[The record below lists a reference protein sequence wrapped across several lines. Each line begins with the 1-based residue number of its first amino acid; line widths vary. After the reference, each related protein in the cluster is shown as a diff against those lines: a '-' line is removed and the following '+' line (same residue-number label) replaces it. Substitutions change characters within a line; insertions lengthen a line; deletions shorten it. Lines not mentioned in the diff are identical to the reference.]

1 MSTAAD
7 QTSTNE
13 VDVILDAV
21 LKNEATRTIQK
32 TGRRWSPVME
42 KVILALICTVCFFIR
57 LFAVIRYESVIH
69 EFDPYF
75 NYRTTEY
82 LSREGFYEFWNWF
95 DNGSWYPL
103 GRVIGQTLY
112 PGLMTTSAV
121 FHGILNFFG
130 ICVNV
135 RNVCVFMA
143 PVFLGVHRHRSLPP
157 HQGSHCALF
166 LGICPSYL
174 SRSVAGSY
182 DNEAVAIFALTNTF
196 YVFVK
201 AVNTGSMLW
210 SMLAAVAYFYMVAS
224 WGGYVFITNTVSIY
238 VFALLVLGK
247 FNKRHYVAY
256 TVFYIIGTM
265 FCLNIPFV
273 NFQAI
278 TSSEHMASHG
288 MFLVSSVYMLVGY
301 LRKVLPE
308 GAFAVMGKLMVAAT
322 ALGFLGLFVYLTLTG
337 KTAWSGR
344 SMTLLDP
351 TYASKYIPIIASVS
365 EHQPTSWSNYVMD
378 LHCLPFL
385 APIGMYYCMRRL
397 SDGSLFLGVYGI
409 LAVYFSGVMIRLLLV
424 SSPGR
429 LVSCRRWSL
438 RRSLFGIC
446 VPSMTVLRALG
457 LRRGPSCPICPVSWL
472 WLFLG
477 VLGYQCTNYIKHC
490 VFTSSMA
497 YSSPSI
503 VMSYQLRD
511 GSRLIQDDFREAYY
525 WLRMN
530 TPQDSKI
537 LSWWDYGYQITVMG
551 NRTVLV
557 DNNTWNNT
565 HIATVGLV
573 LASTEENA
581 LPILRRLDVDYVLV
595 LYGGVSQYSGDDIN
609 KFLWPIRIGAGV
621 YPNLVQESDFI
632 GPNGYRVDQAAT
644 PRMKSSVM
652 YKLCYHR
659 AAEVSRGYDAAR
671 GQQIGVPN
679 VKPKYFDEVF
689 TSENWIVR
697 IYKVKDPANRGA
709 KAKAKGNVKRGYQ
722 SRFADDV
729 DALFMASPKSAQ
741 KGFEEVPVEEP
752 LHHIRI
758 TLTSRNVKALEKVCS
773 ELMAGAHENEL
784 TVAGPVRMPTKV
796 LKITTRKSPNGEG
809 TNTWDRFE
817 MRIHKRFIDLQATP
831 KVVKDITSIFIEP
844 GVDVELAATTFVM
857 TGEIVAGAQARIRNL
872 NHQRNA
878 WLNGRIGLVDEVQ
891 DDGYVVFTLKELH
904 PHRGGIRDVVVEVV
918 GQCTVEK
925 WHMDNERWIVR
936 LQGSTD
942 KRVLVRERN
951 LQLVEGHKDHEKS
964 AVDSKPPK
972 PQFWKERTFSGT
984 PVYGK
989 VLRWYGPRLGFFIR
1003 YEDGPGPYPAGSPEL
1018 PIARLEVTPQAHRR
1032 AHHHRHLERRRLRH
1046 GKRRLRSPPIARPKV
1061 LRKLST
1067 TERVPRA
1074 GQSVYDLVSDGP
1086 IDRPLL
1092 LYNPLFIK
1100 HNGGAQDK
1108 HGRWVR
1114 SIKRVLQTRKRY
1126 IVPDCKDSLWDSCA
1140 WADSVSSAVTISDVL
1155 VTNIHSKRY
1164 LLDLVS
1170 LDNYLQ
1176 QQVELKDKP
1185 LEEIPDSELPVVDLC
1200 SKRCARLV
1208 GRALTLWPGECCMDP
1223 YTLKAALL
1231 RCGMMRDALVAVLSG
1246 SAPTAFVLARPACHH
1261 VPYRVKSEDI
1271 HLEDEMP
1278 ELNAIDSPA
1287 VKFMNSPQNKGART
1301 AEGISIAGVC
1311 EECREQADND
1321 YMLNCDREG
1330 CNKSWHVY
1338 CLPDPLPKSILK
1350 RRRSSCLGTELDDDA
1365 MESDAALSE
1374 MSENSPL
1381 MGSAMNIKPGDEL
1394 SLGFCFVNAVAYAI
1408 KVAQAAA
1415 MNEGRRL
1422 KFAILDVDVHHGNG
1436 NESAFYRDAD
1446 VLHMSI
1452 HRWGKSR
1459 DGGIIMPGTGAHTD
1473 LGRQASGARGMN
1485 LNFEMREGDGD
1496 REYTDV
1502 VTQIT
1507 RPVLEQWKPDILLL
1521 LCGFDALDHSQ
1532 SQFKYQGPGMD
1543 CRLSPEWFGW
1553 LYPYVASCL
1562 DHGKVLCCAEG
1573 GYDPK
1578 MTGPAG
1584 GSLVRS
1590 ILDYTEAVRSAEDVE
1605 KIRMTALESLPKC
1618 LRPITDWVRLIRTIG
1633 LIVSALLGALRRFC
1647 RIDRDSIRRVQALSG
1662 ATGHVLTRDFN
1673 ISAGTTASLVT
1684 TSSHQESGVP
1694 RSRLDWHCYRG
1705 DPASPVNNAEDF

>member
-7 QTSTNE
+7 QISTNE

-143 PVFLGVHRHRSLPP
+143 PVFSAFTAIAAFLLTKEVTGRPEAGLFS
-157 HQGSHCALF
+157 ALF

-424 SSPGR
+424 LAPAASCLAGVGASVVASSVMPYMRAFSDHVEGPGAKKGTKLPYMPR
-429 LVSCRRWSL
+429 FV
-438 RRSLFGIC
+438 
-446 VPSMTVLRALG
+446 ALA
-457 LRRGPSCPICPVSWL
+457 I
-472 WLFLG
+472 LG

-671 GQQIGVPN
+671 GQQIGTYYDTESRSAFLNVILGVPN

-729 DALFMASPKSAQ
+729 DAL
-741 KGFEEVPVEEP
+741 
-752 LHHIRI
+752 L
-758 TLTSRNVKALEKVCS
+758 
-773 ELMAGAHENEL
+773 
-784 TVAGPVRMPTKV
+784 
-796 LKITTRKSPNGEG
+796 
-809 TNTWDRFE
+809 
-817 MRIHKRFIDLQATP
+817 
-831 KVVKDITSIFIEP
+831 
-844 GVDVELAATTFVM
+844 
-857 TGEIVAGAQARIRNL
+857 
-872 NHQRNA
+872 
-878 WLNGRIGLVDEVQ
+878 
-891 DDGYVVFTLKELH
+891 
-904 PHRGGIRDVVVEVV
+904 
-918 GQCTVEK
+918 
-925 WHMDNERWIVR
+925 
-936 LQGSTD
+936 
-942 KRVLVRERN
+942 
-951 LQLVEGHKDHEKS
+951 
-964 AVDSKPPK
+964 
-972 PQFWKERTFSGT
+972 
-984 PVYGK
+984 
-989 VLRWYGPRLGFFIR
+989 
-1003 YEDGPGPYPAGSPEL
+1003 
-1018 PIARLEVTPQAHRR
+1018 
-1032 AHHHRHLERRRLRH
+1032 
-1046 GKRRLRSPPIARPKV
+1046 
-1061 LRKLST
+1061 
-1067 TERVPRA
+1067 
-1074 GQSVYDLVSDGP
+1074 
-1086 IDRPLL
+1086 
-1092 LYNPLFIK
+1092 
-1100 HNGGAQDK
+1100 
-1108 HGRWVR
+1108 
-1114 SIKRVLQTRKRY
+1114 
-1126 IVPDCKDSLWDSCA
+1126 
-1140 WADSVSSAVTISDVL
+1140 
-1155 VTNIHSKRY
+1155 
-1164 LLDLVS
+1164 
-1170 LDNYLQ
+1170 
-1176 QQVELKDKP
+1176 
-1185 LEEIPDSELPVVDLC
+1185 
-1200 SKRCARLV
+1200 
-1208 GRALTLWPGECCMDP
+1208 
-1223 YTLKAALL
+1223 
-1231 RCGMMRDALVAVLSG
+1231 
-1246 SAPTAFVLARPACHH
+1246 
-1261 VPYRVKSEDI
+1261 
-1271 HLEDEMP
+1271 
-1278 ELNAIDSPA
+1278 
-1287 VKFMNSPQNKGART
+1287 
-1301 AEGISIAGVC
+1301 
-1311 EECREQADND
+1311 
-1321 YMLNCDREG
+1321 
-1330 CNKSWHVY
+1330 
-1338 CLPDPLPKSILK
+1338 
-1350 RRRSSCLGTELDDDA
+1350 
-1365 MESDAALSE
+1365 
-1374 MSENSPL
+1374 
-1381 MGSAMNIKPGDEL
+1381 
-1394 SLGFCFVNAVAYAI
+1394 
-1408 KVAQAAA
+1408 
-1415 MNEGRRL
+1415 
-1422 KFAILDVDVHHGNG
+1422 
-1436 NESAFYRDAD
+1436 
-1446 VLHMSI
+1446 
-1452 HRWGKSR
+1452 
-1459 DGGIIMPGTGAHTD
+1459 
-1473 LGRQASGARGMN
+1473 
-1485 LNFEMREGDGD
+1485 
-1496 REYTDV
+1496 
-1502 VTQIT
+1502 
-1507 RPVLEQWKPDILLL
+1507 
-1521 LCGFDALDHSQ
+1521 
-1532 SQFKYQGPGMD
+1532 
-1543 CRLSPEWFGW
+1543 
-1553 LYPYVASCL
+1553 
-1562 DHGKVLCCAEG
+1562 
-1573 GYDPK
+1573 
-1578 MTGPAG
+1578 
-1584 GSLVRS
+1584 
-1590 ILDYTEAVRSAEDVE
+1590 
-1605 KIRMTALESLPKC
+1605 
-1618 LRPITDWVRLIRTIG
+1618 
-1633 LIVSALLGALRRFC
+1633 
-1647 RIDRDSIRRVQALSG
+1647 
-1662 ATGHVLTRDFN
+1662 
-1673 ISAGTTASLVT
+1673 
-1684 TSSHQESGVP
+1684 
-1694 RSRLDWHCYRG
+1694 
-1705 DPASPVNNAEDF
+1705 